1 MKTKYKIL
9 AIIFPITVILD
20 QITKTIIVKKF
31 TLHEMLP
38 VIPNY
43 FDITRIHNTGA
54 AFGMLANADPMIRI
68 PFFIIIPVLA
78 LSMIFYFLKTLP
90 NGNRWSAIAL
100 ALILSGAVG
109 NLIDRGIYGYVVDFL
124 YFSWKH
130 EYFFPAFNIADS
142 AISVGA
148 AVLALGMFERK
159 PDASSTF

>member
-9 AIIFPITVILD
+9 TWTLPIILVLD
-20 QITKTIIVKKF
+20 QITKKFIVDRF

-38 VIPNY
+38 VINNF

-68 PFFIIIPVLA
+68 PFFILIPLIA
-78 LSMIFYFLKTLP
+78 LGMIFYFLKTLP
-90 NGNRWSAIAL
+90 DSNKWSAL
-100 ALILSGAVG
+100 ALSFILSGAVG
-109 NLIDRGIYGYVVDFL
+109 NLIDRILYGYVVDFL

-130 EYFFPAFNIADS
+130 EYFFPAFNVADS

-148 AVLALGMFERK
+148 FMLALAMFETK
-159 PDASSTF
+159 KDASSPF